1 MQLWSFNSER
11 YCQLFV
17 YLDAASGVV
26 LHLVATFR
34 PSYLLVSSGLNCN
47 YPKLVYWT
55 VDFFPLTVSFFM
67 TAYAKSVVW
76 RAGKCAGWA
85 TGDIQKSTLVVV

>member
-26 LHLVATFR
+26 HLVATFR

-55 VDFFPLTVSFFM
+55 VDFFSPDSEFFHD
-67 TAYAKSVVW
+67 
-76 RAGKCAGWA
+76 C
-85 TGDIQKSTLVVV
+85 IC